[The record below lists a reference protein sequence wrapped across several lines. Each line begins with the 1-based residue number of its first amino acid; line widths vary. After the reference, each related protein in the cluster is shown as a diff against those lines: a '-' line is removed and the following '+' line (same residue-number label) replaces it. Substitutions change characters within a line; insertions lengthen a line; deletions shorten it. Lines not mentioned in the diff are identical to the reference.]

1 MEGKIKLLLKQQLPL
16 MMAKKLLMQQ
26 LQSQQL
32 QQLLKRKW
40 KNNLLCID

>member
-1 MEGKIKLLLKQQLPL
+1 